1 MPEDNEKLE
10 VGAEAPQ
17 KPARK
22 RRRKATPKKEV
33 LPEKP
38 KPLEERPPV
47 EVKKEEPKTISRG
60 NAVVQKFLERRRKA
74 NNV

>member
-22 RRRKATPKKEV
+22 RRRKATPKKEAI
-33 LPEKP
+33 PEKP

-47 EVKKEEPKTISRG
+47 EAKKEEPKPPVEVSRG
-60 NAVVQKFLERRRKA
+60 NAVVQKFLERRR
-74 NNV
+74 NV